1 METFK
6 PRYLIRAWWVLL
18 IFIGIMFGPSMAY
31 AAIKNSKEDVSFLRE
46 HPHFI
51 DKCTKEE

>member
-1 METFK
+1 MSHYTVSYHDAEMHPK
-6 PRYLIRAWWVLL
+6 EICEYAED
-18 IFIGIMFGPSMAY
+18 AY
-31 AAIKNSKEDVSFLRE
+31 AAIKHSKEDVSFLRE